1 VPLAAVM
8 LFGLKVK
15 VSLKATSMF
24 MNPGVSGGAVA
35 IEGAAAADEEDEVG
49 DAGPGG
55 GPYWAET
62 TAQRARTDRAK
73 RIATI

>member
-1 VPLAAVM
+1 
-8 LFGLKVK
+8 
-15 VSLKATSMF
+15 